1 MRAPCEGTPISSAGD
16 EVPCAKAARPWILAA
31 TILAS
36 SMAFIDGTVV
46 NVALPTLQSTFHA
59 SLVDVQWV
67 VESYGICLS
76 ALILAGGALGDL
88 LGRRRTFLVGVG
100 VFAAA
105 SVACGLSSSI
115 RLLIAAR
122 CLQGVGAAL
131 LVPGSLAII
140 SAAFDKESRGKAIGT
155 WSGFT
160 AITTALGP
168 VVGGWLIENASWR
181 WAFLVNVPL
190 AIAVVAISLRQVP
203 ESRGSQVQQIDWP
216 GALLATLGLA
226 GIVTG
231 FLESARFGW
240 KHPLVLGS
248 LLAGSGLLA
257 GFLAV
262 EARAL
267 TPMVPLALFR
277 SRSFTGANVVTLLL
291 YLTLG
296 IFFFLFPMS
305 LIELESY
312 SATAAGAAMLP
323 MILLMF
329 LLSRW
334 SGGLVERYGGRLPL
348 VVGPLVVA
356 AGFVL
361 FAVVLLRGS
370 YWKTYFPAALALGL
384 GMATTVAPLT
394 TVVMNSV
401 DRQNAGAASGINNAV
416 ARVAGVLAIALLG
429 SVMVKVF
436 DRNLERRLA
445 TLGLPSEIVQ
455 QLRAKEMELAALDL
469 PHNLDTGRIRAVRH
483 AISESFASGFR
494 VVLFCC
500 AGLAA
505 GSAAAAWRFAAPGAR
520 EQKSPA
526 SRPHAG

>member
-1 MRAPCEGTPISSAGD
+1 
-16 EVPCAKAARPWILAA
+16 
-31 TILAS
+31 
-36 SMAFIDGTVV
+36 MAFIDGTVV
-46 NVALPTLQSTFHA
+46 NVALPALQSTFQA

-67 VESYGICLS
+67 VESYGIFLS

-88 LGRRRTFLVGVG
+88 LGRRRTFLLGVAI
-100 VFAAA
+100 FAAA

-122 CLQGVGAAL
+122 SAQGVGAAL

-140 SAAFDKESRGKAIGT
+140 SAAFDKVSRGKAIGT

-168 VVGGWLIENASWR
+168 VVGGWLVQNASWR

-190 AIAVVAISLRQVP
+190 AVAVVAISVRHVP
-203 ESRGSQVQQIDWP
+203 ESHGSQAGRVDWP

-240 KHPLVLGS
+240 KHPLVLLS

-257 GFLAV
+257 AFLVV
-262 EARAL
+262 EARAVS
-267 TPMVPLALFR
+267 PMVPLVLFR
-277 SRSFTGANVVTLLL
+277 SRSFTGTNVLTLLL

-305 LIELESY
+305 LIELQNY

-334 SGGLVERYGGRLPL
+334 SGSLVQRYGARLPL
-348 VVGPLVVA
+348 VVGPSVVA
-356 AGFVL
+356 AGFLL
-361 FAVVLLRGS
+361 FAVVLLRGN
-370 YWKTYFPAALALGL
+370 YWKTYFPAALVLGL

-394 TVVMNSV
+394 TEVMNSV
-401 DRQNAGAASGINNAV
+401 DPRNAGAASGINNAV
-416 ARVAGVLAIALLG
+416 ARVAGVLAIALFG

-436 DRNLERRLA
+436 DSNLAHRLA
-445 TLGLPSEIVQ
+445 TLGLPLEIVQ
-455 QLRAKEMELAALDL
+455 QIRAKEIELAALEL
-469 PHNLDTGRIRAVRH
+469 PNNLDTGTLAAVRQ
-483 AISESFASGFR
+483 AISASFASGFR

-500 AGLAA
+500 AGLAL
-505 GSAAAAWRFAAPGAR
+505 GSAAAAWRFTGPD
-520 EQKSPA
+520 KSDSKSLA
-526 SRPHAG
+526 SRPS